1 MNEFAHERSPELMT
15 ASTTALVVIDV
26 QEKLIGHIPG
36 HARIVWNIRR
46 LIDGAKI
53 LDVPVV
59 ATEQYPAGLGPT
71 MKELAGRIGAIPDKL
86 AFSCAGCGEL
96 MRQLAERDATSV
108 LLAGIESHVCV
119 MQSALDL
126 LSAGYRVYVAADAVG
141 ARGEIDHQTA
151 LNRIV
156 THGGVIVTTEMALFE
171 WCEKSGTAAFKQ
183 ISALVKER
191 PPEITNSQ

>member
-1 MNEFAHERSPELMT
+1 MSEFAHERSPEMMS

-26 QEKLIGHIPG
+26 QEKLISLVPG
-36 HARIVWNIRR
+36 HARLVWNIRR

-53 LDVPVV
+53 LGVPVL

-71 MKELAGRIGAIPDKL
+71 VKELADGLDAIPDKL
-86 AFSCAGCGEL
+86 AFSCAGCGKL
-96 MRQLAERDATSV
+96 MEKLAERNVQSV

-141 ARGEIDHQTA
+141 ARGAIDHQTA
-151 LNRIV
+151 LDRIV
-156 THGGVIVTTEMALFE
+156 SHGGVIVTTEMSLFE
-171 WCEKSGTAAFKQ
+171 WCCAAGTAEFKQ

-191 PPEITNSQ
+191 PPDTES